1 MAAHH
6 EEHFHPKNTIMASLK
21 TTMLTGGV
29 GLCASA
35 VQNTLVKK
43 NVGPWGVFVRSGST
57 IGLFA
62 AMGGTYEFVKDASAN
77 LREKDDHWNV
87 ALGGFFSGALLG
99 LRG

>member
-1 MAAHH
+1 MAVHTEDH
-6 EEHFHPKNTIMASLK
+6 YRPKNTIMAALN

-57 IGLFA
+57 ITLFG
-62 AMGGTYEFVKDASAN
+62 MSATRP
-77 LREKDDHWNV
+77 LRWDV
-87 ALGGFFSGALLG
+87 TCLC
-99 LRG
+99 